1 MQQSLIDSFAM
12 SAQWTIGAFVDDVI
26 RSGEWAQGYCRR
38 GGRWERI
45 MVLTGLRSDPLL
57 LSDGVVDAARRDC
70 DLLLDVDKS
79 LESRKV
85 SVATVPRPLEGL
97 ITY

>member
-1 MQQSLIDSFAM
+1 M
-12 SAQWTIGAFVDDVI
+12 
-26 RSGEWAQGYCRR
+26 
-38 GGRWERI
+38 
-45 MVLTGLRSDPLL
+45 LTGLRSDPLL

-85 SVATVPRPLEGL
+85 SVATVPRPLEGP
-97 ITY
+97 IAH